1 MNEWISVNERLP
13 EEGTLCVALSAGIT
27 DWGKE
32 IREFYLADFKQG
44 SFLYTEDI
52 DYYGGWEIP
61 EITHWIPVPSFPEC
75 DHEHLKE
82 VKGVIDITKA
92 RSTSK
97 FFEHSDGS
105 RTYFSEFTKEEEKD
119 RASKIVQALRG
130 LTIRE
135 AQSFLQRVSDSL
147 TDAETL

>member
-1 MNEWISVNERLP
+1 M
-13 EEGTLCVALSAGIT
+13 
-27 DWGKE
+27 
-32 IREFYLADFKQG
+32 
-44 SFLYTEDI
+44 I
-52 DYYGGWEIP
+52 D
-61 EITHWIPVPSFPEC
+61 V
-75 DHEHLKE
+75 
-82 VKGVIDITKA
+82 TKA

-105 RTYFSEFTKEEEKD
+105 RTYFSEFTEKKEKD
-119 RASKIVQALRG
+119 RASEIVRALQG

>member
-1 MNEWISVNERLP
+1 M
-13 EEGTLCVALSAGIT
+13 
-27 DWGKE
+27 
-32 IREFYLADFKQG
+32 
-44 SFLYTEDI
+44 
-52 DYYGGWEIP
+52 
-61 EITHWIPVPSFPEC
+61 
-75 DHEHLKE
+75 
-82 VKGVIDITKA
+82 IDITKA

-97 FFEHSDGS
+97 FFEHLDGS

>member
-1 MNEWISVNERLP
+1 M
-13 EEGTLCVALSAGIT
+13 
-27 DWGKE
+27 
-32 IREFYLADFKQG
+32 
-44 SFLYTEDI
+44 
-52 DYYGGWEIP
+52 
-61 EITHWIPVPSFPEC
+61 
-75 DHEHLKE
+75 
-82 VKGVIDITKA
+82 IDITKA
-92 RSTSK
+92 RSTGK

-105 RTYFSEFTKEEEKD
+105 MTYFSEFTKEEEKD